1 MSPKQPTLIH
11 QAPSIMLLACL
22 LVEIVVLVILAIMD
36 RLPQY
41 VANVAA
47 GLIAGCFLAF
57 SHGKDSLGMNLGV
70 CGLISF
76 FVVMGAT
83 ILWYGVRIA
92 VLSIGNLPAL
102 AQAIDIVAMQSAVAR
117 SLAGKRS
124 NPNSYGNR
132 RVAEEVVRALKD
144 RSSNE

>member
-1 MSPKQPTLIH
+1 
-11 QAPSIMLLACL
+11 MLLACL
-22 LVEIVVLVILAIMD
+22 LIEIAVLVILAIME
-36 RLPQY
+36 RQLQY

-47 GLIAGCFLAF
+47 ALVAGCFLAF
-57 SHGKDSLGMNLGV
+57 YQGKESLVVNLGV
-70 CGLISF
+70 CGLVSF

-83 ILWYGVRIA
+83 ILWYGVRVT

-102 AQAIDIVAMQSAVAR
+102 AQALDIVAMQSAVAR

-144 RSSNE
+144 RSSKE

>member
-1 MSPKQPTLIH
+1 
-11 QAPSIMLLACL
+11 MLLACL
-22 LVEIVVLVILAIMD
+22 LIEIVVLVILAILQ

-41 VANVAA
+41 VANVGA
-47 GLIAGCFLAF
+47 GLVAGCFLAF
-57 SHGKDSLGMNLGV
+57 YQGKESLGVNLGV

-76 FVVMGAT
+76 FIVMGAI
-83 ILWYGVRIA
+83 ILWHGVRVA

-102 AQAIDIVAMQSAVAR
+102 AQAIDIVAMQSAVAK

-132 RVAEEVVRALKD
+132 RVAEEVVRALTNSKP
-144 RSSNE
+144 EE